1 MATASAAVDVTQ
13 GEGDQQT
20 LWLGLVA
27 FGKAAESLMRN
38 HKGDLLS
45 IQGKTTQSVWTDK
58 TTGEERSRLSVNV
71 ESIVS
76 ARTARPGGRKKA
88 KPADNLTGNGD
99 YPFNDALPEM

>member
-1 MATASAAVDVTQ
+1 MLQMAAHARLGKDPELKQTSNGNDMAVSSAAVDVTQ

-27 FGKAAESLMRN
+27 FGKAAESLMRH

-58 TTGEERSRLSVNV
+58 DGPGTILRITGWR
-71 ESIVS
+71 
-76 ARTARPGGRKKA
+76 
-88 KPADNLTGNGD
+88 
-99 YPFNDALPEM
+99 Y